1 MSNFIVIGH
10 AEGEEPVVKIVKAE
24 HENIATERMTAFI
37 ENLHPGKDIY
47 IDGVDCQFS
56 ATATRL
62 KEESLSSGALF
73 LIAGHNDG
81 DSISWKIVE
90 SASLDSAVEIFVN
103 ELYKL
108 SENDDVETYV
118 DIEIGLLDLYDDPII
133 VSEPDANANVSR
145 LGMLSIE
152 VEKNVFDVI
161 KSNFDVF
168 ERPDLDNEFIVDFSH
183 LSDPEN
189 EHVQTEIAAQLNIDA
204 SDVDGYICMY
214 V

>member
-1 MSNFIVIGH
+1 MSHFIVIGH
-10 AEGEEPVVKIVKAE
+10 AEGEEPVAKIVE
-24 HENIATERMTAFI
+24 TNHETIATNKMTAFI
-37 ENLHPGKDIY
+37 ENLYPGKDIY
-47 IDGVDCQFS
+47 IDGVECQFS

-108 SENDDVETYV
+108 SEDDDVETYV
-118 DIEIGLLDLYDDPII
+118 DIEMGLLDLYDDLII
-133 VSEPDANANVSR
+133 AAEPDTNANVSR
-145 LGMLSIE
+145 SEMLSIE
-152 VEKNVFDVI
+152 VEKNFFDVI
-161 KSNFDVF
+161 KSKFDVF
-168 ERPDLDNEFIVDFSH
+168 ERPDIDNEFIVDFSH

-189 EHVQTEIAAQLNIDA
+189 EHFQIEIAAQLNIDA